1 MSTKIEEAI
10 INITLIFD
18 NKLKIITDQ
27 HNETIIKLNLII
39 ANQNTIIEKLEEKY
53 NINDIK
59 TYASITSENI
69 TTILNK
75 VDDSIKE
82 SFVQSAKKMEIN
94 KNNSIILYNVNE
106 SEDKSYMSRKQHD
119 ASEIKS
125 FVSLINKDNIDISCI
140 DHFRL
145 CKYEKNVKNDI
156 SPVIKRQRPLKVIF
170 KSYTDQIS
178 IFNQLFNLKNTNNK
192 IIVSKDYSFDQL
204 KIKRDT
210 ITGESKLSEEG
221 YKFIVKDIANS
232 FKILKIKQNNNE

>member
-1 MSTKIEEAI
+1 MSKQIEEAI
-10 INITLIFD
+10 SNITLIFD
-18 NKLKIITDQ
+18 NKLKIIPDQ

-39 ANQNTIIEKLEEKY
+39 ANQNTIIEKLEEKS

-69 TTILNK
+69 TTIINK

-82 SFVQSAKKMEIN
+82 SFLQSAKKNEIN
-94 KNNSIILYNVNE
+94 NNNSIILYNVNE

-145 CKYEKNVKNDI
+145 GKYEKNDI

-170 KSYTDQIS
+170 KSNTDQIS
-178 IFNQLFNLKNTNNK
+178 IFNQLYNLKNTNNK

-204 KIKRDT
+204 KIKRDM
-210 ITGESKLSEEG
+210 ITAVS
-221 YKFIVKDIANS
+221 
-232 FKILKIKQNNNE
+232 

>member
-27 HNETIIKLNLII
+27 HNETIITLNLII
-39 ANQNTIIEKLEEKY
+39 ANQNTIIDKLEEKS

-94 KNNSIILYNVNE
+94 KNNSIILYNINE
-106 SEDKSYMSRKQHD
+106 SEDKSYMSYMSRKQHD

-125 FVSLINKDNIDISCI
+125 FVSLINKDNIDIS
-140 DHFRL
+140 
-145 CKYEKNVKNDI
+145 
-156 SPVIKRQRPLKVIF
+156 
-170 KSYTDQIS
+170 
-178 IFNQLFNLKNTNNK
+178 
-192 IIVSKDYSFDQL
+192 
-204 KIKRDT
+204 
-210 ITGESKLSEEG
+210 
-221 YKFIVKDIANS
+221 
-232 FKILKIKQNNNE
+232 

>member
-18 NKLKIITDQ
+18 NKQNIITDQ

-39 ANQNTIIEKLEEKY
+39 ANQNTIIEKLEEKS

-59 TYASITSENI
+59 TYASITSKNI

-119 ASEIKS
+119 ASVIKS

-145 CKYEKNVKNDI
+145 GKYEKNVKNVKNDI
-156 SPVIKRQRPLKVIF
+156 FPVIKRQRPLKVIF

-210 ITGESKLSEEG
+210 ITEASKLSEER

-232 FKILKIKQNNNE
+232 